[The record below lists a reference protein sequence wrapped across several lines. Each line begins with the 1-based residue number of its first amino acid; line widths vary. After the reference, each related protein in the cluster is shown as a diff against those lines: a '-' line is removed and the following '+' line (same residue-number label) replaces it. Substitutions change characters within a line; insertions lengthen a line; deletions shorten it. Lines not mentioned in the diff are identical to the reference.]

1 MFGSGRFHWKHQEVL
16 VDLKVI
22 GVSVSLF
29 ILYSDRFGFKA
40 SHYDWAHSFVNKLAE
55 AIELYYLG

>member
-1 MFGSGRFHWKHQEVL
+1 ML

-22 GVSVSLF
+22 GISVSLF

-40 SHYDWAHSFVNKLAE
+40 SHYDWARSVSFVNKLAE

>member
-1 MFGSGRFHWKHQEVL
+1 ML

>member
-1 MFGSGRFHWKHQEVL
+1 MRVME
-16 VDLKVI
+16 
-22 GVSVSLF
+22 SVYMYQAHRLLF

-40 SHYDWAHSFVNKLAE
+40 SRYNWAHCVSFVNELAE